1 MDDFSDTSKGLKPI
15 APTQVLIVPE
25 QCEELATKPNFEQR
39 KRFVVKSVFLVFL
52 SIFLLVAALYFGVW
66 IIHTRIQSIA
76 QSMEDV
82 NANDISSHDPMEGR
96 SFHQEPWLSDEPS
109 NYLNVKNDIEDTDLL
124 SKANNDNLEGKERIK
139 EEMSSDSRLNRPEVK
154 IDMKTL
160 LMRNAEKVEKRILDR
175 FEGFM
180 NTTKSAKI
188 DMSTWLMRNAEKAQH
203 WIQDRF
209 EGIMNTTKSSNDI
222 TTNIV
227 KNDVLDSIVQM
238 QGVQGSRENNHQN
251 ILGVYFKVKNKCKT

>member
-1 MDDFSDTSKGLKPI
+1 
-15 APTQVLIVPE
+15 
-25 QCEELATKPNFEQR
+25 
-39 KRFVVKSVFLVFL
+39 
-52 SIFLLVAALYFGVW
+52 
-66 IIHTRIQSIA
+66 
-76 QSMEDV
+76 
-82 NANDISSHDPMEGR
+82 
-96 SFHQEPWLSDEPS
+96 
-109 NYLNVKNDIEDTDLL
+109 
-124 SKANNDNLEGKERIK
+124 
-139 EEMSSDSRLNRPEVK
+139 
-154 IDMKTL
+154 
-160 LMRNAEKVEKRILDR
+160 MRNAEKVEKRILDR